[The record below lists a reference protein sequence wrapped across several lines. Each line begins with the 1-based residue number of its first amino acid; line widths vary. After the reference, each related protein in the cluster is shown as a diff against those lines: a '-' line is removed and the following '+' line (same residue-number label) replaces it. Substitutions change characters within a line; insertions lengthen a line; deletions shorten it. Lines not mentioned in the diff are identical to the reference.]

1 MNNTPAPGRLA
12 EIDAAK
18 GLACLLMITAHFTSA
33 KLLPFGTFAAPLFFA
48 CSGMNTILLIA
59 KTRNNRRYDL
69 FHVLFPLLLFFGGST
84 QVVIMHGG
92 PLRIEPEFLQCVALS
107 LLALFLLD
115 KAFRNP
121 LGLGLLFP
129 VPFLVRLLLPLA
141 WLQRIQGTPLEY
153 LAGSGFALF
162 PWLGFFLFG
171 VFLLRLNW
179 RTMVWLQGALAAG
192 FVLSYALLRIPLD
205 KFSTSLSYVFLAL
218 LAVAV
223 AFSLARWVA
232 AKASLRFFRGMTE
245 FFALPGRNALMFL
258 YLHYFVIRYWASKE
272 IIPSLFLFLLLETLY
287 LYSLCWVLLRIYES
301 VRHEIALLPPV
312 LFLLL
317 ALATLRWA
325 GWLTPLS
332 ELRLV
337 DMAVGILFAFIYVL
351 LRRAFAS
358 FCARGRA
365 PASVSSPR

>member
-1 MNNTPAPGRLA
+1 
-12 EIDAAK
+12 
-18 GLACLLMITAHFTSA
+18 
-33 KLLPFGTFAAPLFFA
+33 
-48 CSGMNTILLIA
+48 
-59 KTRNNRRYDL
+59 
-69 FHVLFPLLLFFGGST
+69 
-84 QVVIMHGG
+84 
-92 PLRIEPEFLQCVALS
+92 
-107 LLALFLLD
+107 
-115 KAFRNP
+115 
-121 LGLGLLFP
+121 
-129 VPFLVRLLLPLA
+129 
-141 WLQRIQGTPLEY
+141 
-153 LAGSGFALF
+153 
-162 PWLGFFLFG
+162 
-171 VFLLRLNW
+171 
-179 RTMVWLQGALAAG
+179 
-192 FVLSYALLRIPLD
+192 
-205 KFSTSLSYVFLAL
+205 
-218 LAVAV
+218 
-223 AFSLARWVA
+223 
-232 AKASLRFFRGMTE
+232 
-245 FFALPGRNALMFL
+245 MFL